1 MYCILMLS
9 TNTVLFGAVAAI
21 LLVHV
26 GVRSYLGRRKF
37 KVHLARLEEEGLLR
51 SEHHVL
57 IRIHFPLLRRITFA
71 HIYLSKRRLILFH
84 FLTRGLILQAPL
96 GEAGASGKEEGRF
109 EVEKGKKK
117 RLVFKTTIR
126 GGGRIRMHLKDPSGW
141 LADIV
146 RH

>member
-1 MYCILMLS
+1 MDCIFILV
-9 TNTVLFGAVAAI
+9 TNTLLFGVPAAL
-21 LLVHV
+21 LLVYL
-26 GVRSYLGRRKF
+26 GVKSYVGRRKF

-51 SEHHVL
+51 SEHYVL
-57 IRIHFPLLRRITFA
+57 IRINFPLLRRITFA

-146 RH
+146 KH